1 MRRIKREA
9 AARQN
14 WRVFLMGYTVEKI
27 SGNQVK
33 IAFEVAAEKFDDAMQ
48 KAYLKAR
55 GRISVPG
62 FRKGKAPR
70 KLIERMYGEGV
81 FYDDALEILFP
92 DEYEAAVKENDLQV
106 VDRPEMDEIG
116 QIGAGQDL
124 KFSVKVYVKPEITL
138 GEYKGL
144 KATKYVHKVTDE
156 EIDSRIQQDVEKATT
171 MADVEDRA
179 VENGDTVNLDYLG
192 TVDGVAF
199 EGGTAEKQTLEIGS
213 GRFIPGFE
221 EQMIGMKIGEEKDL
235 QVKFPEEYHAE
246 NLKGKDAVF
255 HVKVNGIQQKVV
267 PALDDDFAADVSE
280 FDTFAAY
287 KESIVKE
294 LTERAEK
301 NADVQL
307 ENELVQQAV
316 DAADCDI
323 PDAMIE
329 DETGMMIR
337 EMQMRMM
344 YQGLRYEDYL
354 KYTGQTED
362 AVKEMYRPEAKNR
375 VKMQLVLEALVKAE
389 GIEPTEEEI
398 EKAVADEAERAGRET
413 EEFKKTLSDRQK
425 EYLKENAAIRK
436 AVDLIVS
443 EAKVEVKDE
452 AEKISA
458 ADAAEAIEKVA
469 EAAEAQDAEKP
480 EKPKAKRT
488 RKKKTDEAAEEKPA
502 E

>member
-1 MRRIKREA
+1 
-9 AARQN
+9 
-14 WRVFLMGYTVEKI
+14 MGYTVEKI

-55 GRISVPG
+55 GRINVPG

-92 DEYEAAVKENDLQV
+92 DEYEAAVKENGLQV
-106 VDRPEMDEIG
+106 VDRPEMDEVS
-116 QIGAGQDL
+116 QIGAGQEL

-156 EIDSRIQQDVEKATT
+156 EIDGRIQQDVEKATT

-179 VENGDTVNLDYLG
+179 VEKGDTVNLDYQG

-221 EQMIGMKIGEEKDL
+221 EQMIGMQIGEEKDL

-280 FDTFAAY
+280 FETFAAY
-287 KESIVKE
+287 RDSIVKE

-329 DETGMMIR
+329 DEIGMMIR

-389 GIEPTEEEI
+389 NIVPTEEEI
-398 EKAVADEAERAGRET
+398 EKAIADEAEREGREA

-425 EYLKENAAIRK
+425 DYLKDNAAIRK
-436 AVDLIVS
+436 AVDLIVG

-452 AEKISA
+452 AEKITA
-458 ADAAEAIEKVA
+458 ADAAEAIEQVA
-469 EAAEAQDAEKP
+469 QAAEEQDAEKE

-488 RKKKTDEAAEEKPA
+488 RKKKTDAAPEEKPA

>member
-1 MRRIKREA
+1 
-9 AARQN
+9 
-14 WRVFLMGYTVEKI
+14 MGYTVEKI

-33 IAFEVAAEKFDDAMQ
+33 IAFEIAAEKFDEAMQ

-55 GRISVPG
+55 GRINVPG

-70 KLIERMYGEGV
+70 KLIEGMYGEGV

-106 VDRPEMDEIG
+106 VDRPEMDDIA
-116 QIGAGQDL
+116 QIGSGKDL
-124 KFSVKVYVKPEITL
+124 KFTVKVFVKPEITL

-156 EIDSRIQQDVEKATT
+156 EIDARIQQDVDKATT
-171 MADVEDRA
+171 MADVEDRP
-179 VENGDTVNLDYLG
+179 VQTGDTVNLNYAG

-199 EGGTAEKQTLEIGS
+199 EGGTAENQTLEIGS
-213 GRFIPGFE
+213 GHFIPGFE
-221 EQMIGMKIGEEKDL
+221 EQMVGMQIGEEKDL
-235 QVKFPEEYHAE
+235 NVKFPDEYHAE

-255 HVKVNGIQQKVV
+255 HVKVNGIQEKVK
-267 PALDDDFAADVSE
+267 PALDDDFAADVSDFNT
-280 FDTFAAY
+280 FDEY
-287 KESIVKE
+287 KQSIVKE
-294 LTERAEK
+294 LTDRAEK
-301 NADVQL
+301 NADTRL
-307 ENELVQQAV
+307 ENELIQQAV

-323 PDAMIE
+323 PDAMIN
-329 DETGMMIR
+329 DETDMMIR
-337 EMQMRMM
+337 EMQMRMR

-398 EKAVADEAERAGRET
+398 EKAVADEAERSGRDVED
-413 EEFKKTLSDRQK
+413 FKKSLNDRQK

-436 AVDLIVS
+436 VVDLIVK
-443 EAKVEVKDE
+443 EAKVETKDE
-452 AEKISA
+452 AEQISA

-469 EAAEAQDAEKP
+469 EAAEKQD
-480 EKPKAKRT
+480 
-488 RKKKTDEAAEEKPA
+488 EE
-502 E
+502 

>member
-1 MRRIKREA
+1 
-9 AARQN
+9 
-14 WRVFLMGYTVEKI
+14 MGYTVEKI

-33 IAFEVAAEKFDDAMQ
+33 IAFEIAAEKFDEAMQ

-55 GRISVPG
+55 GGINMPG

-70 KLIERMYGEGV
+70 KLIEGKYGEGV

-106 VDRPEMDEIG
+106 VDVPKMDDIA
-116 QIGAGQDL
+116 QIGSGKDL
-124 KFSVKVYVKPEITL
+124 KFTVKVFVKPEITL

-156 EIDSRIQQDVEKATT
+156 EIDARIQQDVDKATT
-171 MADVEDRA
+171 MADVEDRP
-179 VENGDTVNLDYLG
+179 VQTGDTVNLNYAG

-199 EGGTAEKQTLEIGS
+199 EGGTAENQTLEIGS
-213 GRFIPGFE
+213 GHFIPGFE
-221 EQMIGMKIGEEKDL
+221 EQMVGMQIGEEKDL
-235 QVKFPEEYHAE
+235 NVKFPDEYHAE

-255 HVKVNGIQQKVV
+255 HVKVNGIQEKVK
-267 PALDDDFAADVSE
+267 PALDDDFAADVSDFNT
-280 FDTFAAY
+280 FDEY
-287 KESIVKE
+287 KQSIVKE
-294 LTERAEK
+294 LTDRAEK
-301 NADVQL
+301 NADTRL
-307 ENELVQQAV
+307 ENELIQQAV

-323 PDAMIE
+323 PDAMIN
-329 DETGMMIR
+329 DETDMMIR

-398 EKAVADEAERAGRET
+398 EKAVSDEAERSGRDVED
-413 EEFKKTLSDRQK
+413 FKKSLNDRQK

-436 AVDLIVS
+436 VVDLIVK
-443 EAKVEVKDE
+443 EAKVETKDE
-452 AEKISA
+452 AEQISA

-469 EAAEAQDAEKP
+469 EAAEKQD
-480 EKPKAKRT
+480 
-488 RKKKTDEAAEEKPA
+488 EE
-502 E
+502 